1 GSFSAGFEHYAPW
14 KTIDGREVVTDR
26 PQLEILIRGL
36 FEPARF
42 LDLLR
47 NFVVF
52 SDEPGGLVKRV
63 AKYHQYWAVNAAV
76 AGTVEASGPNGDRR
90 GGVVWHTQ
98 GSGKS
103 FGMLCYAAKVMREPA
118 MANPT
123 LVLITDRND
132 LDDQLFGEVF
142 APARI
147 LPEEPRQATSRAELR
162 SMLERVSGGIVFTTM
177 QKFAPEERGDVPPVL
192 TDRRN
197 VVVIAD
203 EAHRSQYDFL
213 DGYARHLRDALPNA
227 TYLGFTGT
235 PLETSD
241 RSTRQV
247 FGDY

>member
-1 GSFSAGFEHYAPW
+1 MAFSI
-14 KTIDGREVVTDR
+14 T
-26 PQLEILIRGL
+26 
-36 FEPARF
+36 ARF

-52 SDEPGGLVKRV
+52 SDEPAGLVKRV
-63 AKYHQYWAVNAAV
+63 AKYHQFWAVNAAV
-76 AGTVEASGPNGDRR
+76 ASTVSASSEEGDRR

-103 FGMLCYAAKVMREPA
+103 FEMLCYAAKLMRDQA

-123 LVLITDRND
+123 LVLVTDRND

-147 LPEEPRQATSRAELR
+147 LPETPQRAESRAELR
-162 SMLERVSGGIVFTTM
+162 RMLDRVSGGIVFTTI
-177 QKFAPEERGDVPPVL
+177 QKFAPEEKGDVHPVL

-213 DGYARHLRDALPNA
+213 DGFARHLRDALPGA

-235 PLETSD
+235 PIE
-241 RSTRQV
+241 RSR
-247 FGDY
+247 